1 VFVVICR
8 PAESHRNSFTA
19 SPFYSTEADFP
30 KEQSDEPT
38 VQAGNIYSRSDSVF
52 DRRDRGAR
60 DKHLYHSRNSV
71 TDTRSLQN
79 DQYTNDKTVTA
90 PNGQTY
96 TNDKTVSR
104 NGSGQVVSQDTQT
117 GPNGRSATATD
128 TRSLQ
133 SGQYTNDKTV
143 TGPNGKTYTND
154 KTTRWTFGF
163 FVFGVPRPS

>member
-1 VFVVICR
+1 MNQRYKQAIFILGLTLSLTG
-8 PAESHRNSFTA
+8 AIEAQET
-19 SPFYSTEADFP
+19 STYTT
-30 KEQSDEPT
+30 Q
-38 VQAGNIYSRSDSVF
+38 G
-52 DRRDRGAR
+52 
-60 DKHLYHSRNSV
+60 NSV